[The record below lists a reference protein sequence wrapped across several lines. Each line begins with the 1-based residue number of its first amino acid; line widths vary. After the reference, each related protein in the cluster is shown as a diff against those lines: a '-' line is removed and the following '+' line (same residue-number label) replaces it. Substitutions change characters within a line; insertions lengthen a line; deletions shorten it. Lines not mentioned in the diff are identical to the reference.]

1 MIVVI
6 SMLLLWNL
14 AFCVSIFTLMIGLVK
29 QSWQLLLIST
39 VSSLP
44 IAFYFLIGAE
54 NSYKYVSLSPLLLLA
69 LTVRLWIKNKRKI
82 FS

>member
-1 MIVVI
+1 
-6 SMLLLWNL
+6 MLLLWNL

-29 QSWQLLLIST
+29 QSWRLLLIST

-54 NSYKYVSLSPLLLLA
+54 NIYKYVSLSPLLLLA
-69 LTVRLWIKNKRKI
+69 LTVGLWFTKKRKI
-82 FS
+82 LA